1 MQFPGKRVN
10 SNELVARMQALKEQL
25 GIRRLVLQIHDPSF
39 PSRADEDVGRG
50 SPYSD
55 GARDF
60 LTFARELG
68 FDGVQLGPQGQ
79 TSFGNPCPYDGRLF
93 PRDFLS
99 ISLQGLATDPYW
111 RGLLSA
117 DTVNRIVDSRPAG
130 TGRTHHQYAWV
141 EISAALDEAMMC
153 LRAWGASRDEPLI
166 HDFVEFQDTHR
177 EWLSR
182 DAGPDFERHAV
193 AQFILQRQHQQ
204 LRDQFPGLRFYGD
217 LQVGTGPE
225 DAKQFAELFHPIY
238 RMGAPPSR
246 TNPDGQPW
254 GYGVFDPAK
263 VRSGAAAAFLRQ
275 RVRRMLDGFDGIRID
290 HPHGL
295 VCPWVYRGD
304 SEMPLKAVQAGA
316 RLYESPQLTDH
327 PTLAG
332 LAIARADQ
340 IDSSVPRYA
349 DGRVRELG
357 DDQVEQYSQLIDVVL
372 NVVRDAGGDMTSDVA
387 CEVLS
392 TMPYPLA
399 RVMERNGLGR
409 FRVIQKAKLNDPADV
424 YRIEQSQPADWIMM
438 GNHDTPP
445 IWLLAR
451 GWCNGSR
458 ALEWGEYLADRLW
471 VPESNRSE
479 FVKRTASTPGHL
491 VNTIFAAMLAS
502 QAGHVSVFF
511 ADLLGMSS
519 IYNRPGVVSDS
530 NWTLRV
536 PADFAA
542 QYAER
547 VRFGEVL
554 DLQQCL
560 RSAAEARTRMSRSS
574 A

>member
-1 MQFPGKRVN
+1 M
-10 SNELVARMQALKEQL
+10 AAHKEQL

-39 PSRADEDVGRG
+39 PSRDDEDVGRG

-60 LTFARELG
+60 LKFARELG

-99 ISLQGLATDPYW
+99 VSLEALSSDPYW
-111 RGLLSA
+111 RGLLANDS
-117 DTVNRIVDSRPAG
+117 VKRIVDGRPAG
-130 TGRTHHQYAWV
+130 TSRCHHQYAWSEV
-141 EISAALDEAMMC
+141 SAALDEAMTC
-153 LRAWGASRDEPLI
+153 LRAWGPNGSDPLI
-166 HDFVEFQDTHR
+166 RDFVEFQSEHR
-177 EWLSR
+177 EWLNR
-182 DAGPDFERHAV
+182 DAGGDFERHAL
-193 AQFILQRQHQQ
+193 AQFILQQQHRQ
-204 LRDQFPGLRFYGD
+204 LRDQFPDLRFYGD

-225 DAKQFAELFHPIY
+225 DARQFAELFHPSY

-254 GYGVFDPAK
+254 GYGIFDPAQL
-263 VRSGAAAAFLRQ
+263 RSGVAAEFLRQ

-304 SEMPLKAVQAGA
+304 DDTPLQAVQSGA
-316 RLYESPQLTDH
+316 RLYESPHLTDH

-340 IDSSVPRYA
+340 IDASSPRYA
-349 DGRVRELG
+349 DGWVRDLD
-357 DDQVEQYSQLIDVVL
+357 DDQVEQYSRLIDVVL
-372 NVVRDAGGDMTSDVA
+372 NVVRESGGDIASDVA

-392 TMPYPLA
+392 TMPYPLS
-399 RVMERNGLGR
+399 RVMKRHGLGR
-409 FRVIQKAKLNDPADV
+409 FRVIQKAKLDEPTDV

-458 ALEWGEYLADRLW
+458 ALEWAEYLADQLW
-471 VPESNRSE
+471 VPTAERSG

-491 VNTIFAAMLAS
+491 INTIFAAMLAS

-511 ADLLGMSS
+511 TDLLGMSGL
-519 IYNRPGVVSDS
+519 YNRPGVVSDS
-530 NWTLRV
+530 NWSLRV

-542 QYAER
+542 HYAER

-554 DLQQCL
+554 DVRQCL
-560 RSAAEARTRMSRSS
+560 QHAVEARGRMTRSAM
-574 A
+574 